1 MSFTGENYLALN
13 ADERKMMENLAAM
26 KKDGSIRKII
36 VLINSANAARKK
48 AIAEEMTLEEAM
60 ERWK

>member
-1 MSFTGENYLALN
+1 
-13 ADERKMMENLAAM
+13 MENLATM